1 MSKKLSKKKFN
12 NYFKERYEKQL
23 KWYDSR
29 STRYKRLSFALKI
42 SAIVS
47 SPIIPVLALLDLKW
61 ATVVLSSILAIL
73 TGIINFCNFEEK
85 WHSYRTTCE
94 TLRKEKYLY
103 DYKVREYRETEDP
116 EGLFVDRIES
126 IISSEHTR
134 WLEAEKRKRKKPN
147 D

>member
-1 MSKKLSKKKFN
+1 MSKKLNKKKIN
-12 NYFKERYEKQL
+12 NYFKDRYEKQL

-29 STRYKRLSFALKI
+29 SIRYKRLNFALKI
-42 SAIVS
+42 SAIVMG
-47 SPIIPVLALLDLKW
+47 PIIPILALLDQKW

-73 TGIINFCNFEEK
+73 TGVINLCNFEEK

-94 TLRKEKYLY
+94 MLRKEKYLY
-103 DYKVREYRETEDP
+103 EHKVHEYRETEDP
-116 EGLFVDRIES
+116 EGLFVERVES

-147 D
+147 N